1 MLGRTDGRT
10 TATALKDQRI
20 ENLLIIGRARA
31 RALFRTKGSR
41 GRGIE
46 LAASESKEYCFRPGV
61 RPRVVSAFDDRIRLH
76 LVAST
81 ETPRKLGTGRFGN
94 LELLTL

>member
-1 MLGRTDGRT
+1 MLGRMDGRT

-20 ENLLIIGRARA
+20 ENLLIIGRA